1 MEKMVE
7 IKSVSVSQRKD
18 SFARPRVYFFVDEE
32 DAIENLINRWSR
44 PYNQYRKVL
53 PAVFTKAG
61 YPCLSQFTSSWSQTA
76 GCACGCSPG
85 FIIKGPVPRE
95 LYGLEIFV
103 TVLANGRCTK

>member
-44 PYNQYRKVL
+44 PYNQYRKV
-53 PAVFTKAG
+53 
-61 YPCLSQFTSSWSQTA
+61 
-76 GCACGCSPG
+76 ACGCSPG